1 MQLQMLSD
9 LGLLVGDLLGLG
21 QGEQRHA
28 SGQGCGDRL
37 TARHPAQPCITRE
50 QKVSV

>member
-9 LGLLVGDLLGLG
+9 LGLLVGDPLGLG
-21 QGEQRHA
+21 QGEQRR
-28 SGQGCGDRL
+28 DRL
-37 TARHPAQPCITRE
+37 AARHPAQPCITRE